1 MKMQF
6 YTNNQINSLQKSQT
20 RNIENIVSD
29 TIEQQIKQENTS
41 HIKMGL
47 QNRKRNCA
55 ALLFQG
61 NPKGCSSCGGKK

>member
-41 HIKMGL
+41 YIKMGL
-47 QNRKRNCA
+47 QTRKRNCA
-55 ALLFQG
+55 ALSFQG